1 MYDEKLDTLNLE
13 LLRLGLQS
21 LELLTIDLMPL
32 HGSLSKMTLCI
43 YQASHELFLV
53 PKLHIILVLSF
64 RED

>member
-1 MYDEKLDTLNLE
+1 MYDEKVNTLNLE

-32 HGSLSKMTLCI
+32 HGSLSKVTLCI

-53 PKLHIILVLSF
+53 PT
-64 RED
+64 